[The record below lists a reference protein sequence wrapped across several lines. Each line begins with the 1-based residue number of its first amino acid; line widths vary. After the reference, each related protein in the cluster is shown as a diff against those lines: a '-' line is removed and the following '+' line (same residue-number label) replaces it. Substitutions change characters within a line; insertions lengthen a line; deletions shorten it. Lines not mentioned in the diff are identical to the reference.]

1 LTKTHPKPEELPL
14 INVCLN
20 YLAFSDERYHEAVQ
34 FAEEQGATPNQS
46 LLAAVSMMG
55 DMPDLKN
62 GKLYISAILDLLTDL
77 GIKDKSTDMDFD
89 KACTLSAKHIPKGKK
104 GPGTFAKML
113 MQKMNDKFNK
123 SNILQFALRY
133 VGKNKVD
140 DHDLFLMAALFVD
153 LAFDAL
159 VLKKISRSTVESMIE
174 YLGIESRMLI
184 LSGINTDKNKFLTQ
198 LQKREDLVLLETSFT
213 EVAYRVVFQQKPD
226 ATQLKEFQALLALTL
241 TNGVGTISA
250 KGAKESVS
258 ARNNIATAFGGFLV
272 NTGLAHGGAGFEA
285 IEFLLDA
292 FKGTKLKDPA
302 VLPAKTNLKDISNT
316 VAINYLEFKQDA
328 KQKGLMSYKRIPCI
342 NHPVFKGKP
351 VNIDPR
357 EDYIYNYFKKL
368 GIGNIFWDFYHD
380 LVHSLFEN
388 GVSAN
393 VYCVNIDAV
402 IAVISLKLMWGD
414 FLKKKISDKEMQK
427 IGFIIFLL
435 GRMAGVSA
443 EIADHRDRGQDMD
456 TRTPVSETKF
466 VV

>member
-1 LTKTHPKPEELPL
+1 
-14 INVCLN
+14 
-20 YLAFSDERYHEAVQ
+20 
-34 FAEEQGATPNQS
+34 
-46 LLAAVSMMG
+46 
-55 DMPDLKN
+55 
-62 GKLYISAILDLLTDL
+62 
-77 GIKDKSTDMDFD
+77 
-89 KACTLSAKHIPKGKK
+89 
-104 GPGTFAKML
+104 
-113 MQKMNDKFNK
+113 
-123 SNILQFALRY
+123 LRY
-133 VGKNKVD
+133 VEKNKVD

-184 LSGINTDKNKFLTQ
+184 LSGINTGKNKFLTQ
-198 LQKREDLVLLETSFT
+198 LQKQEDLTLLETSFT
-213 EVAYRVVFQQKPD
+213 EVAYRVVFQKQPD
-226 ATQLKEFQALLALTL
+226 AIQLKEFQALLALTL

-414 FLKKKISDKEMQK
+414 YLKKKISDKEMQK